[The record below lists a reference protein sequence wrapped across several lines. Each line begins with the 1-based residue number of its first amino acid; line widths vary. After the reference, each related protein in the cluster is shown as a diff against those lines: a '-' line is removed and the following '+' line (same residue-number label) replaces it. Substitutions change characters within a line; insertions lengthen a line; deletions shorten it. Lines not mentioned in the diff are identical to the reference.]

1 MQNPRCAQRMNS
13 NFPASDK
20 SLAKGTELQEEV
32 SNHGLVARRPQTM
45 KQKPRSRVNRER
57 ANTTGA
63 GFDPDFVQEESS
75 KLKLL
80 HCGQFH
86 SSLFI

>member
-1 MQNPRCAQRMNS
+1 MNS

-32 SNHGLVARRPQTM
+32 SNHGLVVWGSQTM
-45 KQKPRSRVNRER
+45 MRKPRSQAYRRS

-63 GFDPDFVQEESS
+63 GFDPGFVQEKSS
-75 KLKLL
+75 KLNLL
-80 HCGQFH
+80 HCGLFPSFQF
-86 SSLFI
+86 I